1 MPLSDDTAEL
11 ALRTIVRNVVLKYD
25 CRMDF
30 SRPFRALTPTLDG
43 PVLRVLA
50 KSTSPMTRR
59 QVTDLVDRASEAGVR
74 KVLNRLAEQ
83 GIVIEER
90 IGSNYTYAANREHIM
105 WPAVEIIMDSHNRLE
120 EKIRE
125 YVESWTIQPFSV
137 ELFGSVAAGTSTSES
152 DIDVMIYR
160 PHIGDESAL
169 CWDEQVA
176 DLSAQVERWT
186 GNVCEVLEIDPPA
199 LVEMTS
205 NKESALLSPSR
216 PLVGVRAGSVFPS
229 AEFAKSIAEIIHKR
243 NAFKD
248 IKFPAMT
255 QAALSPALQRTLA
268 ELGKNYMQSPEM
280 TRAFKNMQES
290 IAASLG
296 ATSLHAIS
304 GQTSPAQIR
313 QAAEQ
318 PIEENNTNDEK
329 VD

>member
-1 MPLSDDTAEL
+1 
-11 ALRTIVRNVVLKYD
+11 
-25 CRMDF
+25 MDF
-30 SRPFRALTPTLDG
+30 SQPFRTLTPTLDG

-50 KSTSPMTRR
+50 KSKTSMTRR
-59 QVTDLVDRASEAGVR
+59 QVTDLVNRASEAGVR
-74 KVLNRLAEQ
+74 KVLSRLAEQ

-125 YVESWTIQPFSV
+125 YVEAWTIQPFSV
-137 ELFGSVAAGTSTSES
+137 ELFGSVAAGTSSSES

-160 PHIGDESAL
+160 PHIDDESAL

-176 DLSAQVERWT
+176 DLSSQVERWT

-199 LVEMTS
+199 LVEMSS
-205 NKESALLSPSR
+205 NKEAVLSSPSR

-229 AEFAKSIAEIIHKR
+229 ADFAKSIAAIMQTS

-248 IKFPAMT
+248 IKVPALT
-255 QAALSPALQRTLA
+255 QPILSPALQRTLA
-268 ELGKNYMQSPEM
+268 ELGKSYMQSPEM
-280 TRAFKNMQES
+280 KRAFKQMQES
-290 IAASLG
+290 IAASL
-296 ATSLHAIS
+296 ATNRQVTS
-304 GQTSPAQIR
+304 GQTGLAQIG
-313 QAAEQ
+313 QAAAKL
-318 PIEENNTNDEK
+318 IVENNTNEEE

>member
-1 MPLSDDTAEL
+1 
-11 ALRTIVRNVVLKYD
+11 
-25 CRMDF
+25 MDF
-30 SRPFRALTPTLDG
+30 SQPFRTLAPTLDG

-83 GIVIEER
+83 GTVIEER

-125 YVESWTIQPFSV
+125 YVEAWTVQPFSV

-160 PHIGDESAL
+160 PHIDDESVV

-176 DLSAQVERWT
+176 NLSAQVERWT
-186 GNVCEVLEIDPPA
+186 GNVCEILEIDPPA
-199 LVEMTS
+199 LVELSS
-205 NKESALLSPSR
+205 NKESTLLSPSR
-216 PLVGVRAGSVFPS
+216 PLIGVRAGSVFPS
-229 AEFAKSIAEIIHKR
+229 AEFAKSIAAIMQKS
-243 NAFKD
+243 NAFRD
-248 IKFPAMT
+248 IKVPALT
-255 QAALSPALQRTLA
+255 QRTLSPALQQTLA
-268 ELGKNYMQSPEM
+268 ELGKSYMQSPEM
-280 TRAFKNMQES
+280 KRAFKQMQEG
-290 IAASLG
+290 IAASL
-296 ATSLHAIS
+296 ATNRQKIS
-304 GQTSPAQIR
+304 GQTGLAQIG
-313 QAAEQ
+313 QAAPQ
-318 PIEENNTNDEK
+318 LIAENNANEVE

>member
-1 MPLSDDTAEL
+1 
-11 ALRTIVRNVVLKYD
+11 
-25 CRMDF
+25 MDF
-30 SRPFRALTPTLDG
+30 SQPFQALTPTLDG

-50 KSTSPMTRR
+50 KSTTPMTRR
-59 QVTDLVDRASEAGVR
+59 QVTDLVNRASEAGVR

-83 GIVIEER
+83 GLVIEER

-125 YVESWTIQPFSV
+125 YVKSWSIQPFSV

-160 PHIGDESAL
+160 PHIDDDSML
-169 CWDEQVA
+169 SWDEQVA

-186 GNVCEVLEIDPPA
+186 GNVCEILEIDPPT
-199 LVEMTS
+199 LVELSS
-205 NKESALLSPSR
+205 NKEATLSAPSR
-216 PLVGVRAGSVFPS
+216 PLVGVRAGSVFQS
-229 AEFAKSIAEIIHKR
+229 AELAKSISSIMQSS

-248 IKFPAMT
+248 INIPALAQLT
-255 QAALSPALQRTLA
+255 LSPALQQTLS

-280 TRAFKNMQES
+280 KRAFKHLQES
-290 IAASLG
+290 IAASLE
-296 ATSLHAIS
+296 ATNFQGPS
-304 GQTSPAQIR
+304 GKVGPAQIES
-313 QAAEQ
+313 AAAQSINDNNASEQ
-318 PIEENNTNDEK
+318 E